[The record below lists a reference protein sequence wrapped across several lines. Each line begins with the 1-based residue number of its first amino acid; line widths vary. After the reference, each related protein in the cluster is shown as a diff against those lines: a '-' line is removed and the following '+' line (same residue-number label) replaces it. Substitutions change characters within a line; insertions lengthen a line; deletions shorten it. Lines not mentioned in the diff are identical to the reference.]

1 MSMLAFYVLRLKAF
15 LTPKDLGDLAGY
27 TKAQMCNLARAKQIP
42 GTRVNPGGRHYR
54 FADTREIRAWCASKK
69 AGRER
74 PRLRRSTAGTRRRKR
89 YDKID
94 RLIDIFMEERPVEKT
109 DKQLA
114 LRYFDA
120 LAKLAFQRM
129 LFFPTSDSYYRMVW
143 GTGRPPRESL
153 PIKDF
158 PLLEG
163 IRALD
168 HETFFFR
175 FTEGLSGQPMGKIK
189 FIRGI
194 MEALPIRPESRPHCS
209 AASARSQTKP

>member
-1 MSMLAFYVLRLKAF
+1 MSTLAFYVLRLKPF

-27 TKAQMCNLARAKQIP
+27 TKAQMCNLARAKKIP
-42 GTRVNPGGRHYR
+42 GTRVNPGGKHYR

-69 AGRER
+69 AERKR
-74 PRLRRSTAGTRRRKR
+74 PRIRRGTAGKTNRKR
-89 YDKID
+89 YEKIE

-120 LAKLAFQRM
+120 LAKLAFLRM
-129 LFFPTSDSYYRMVW
+129 LFFPSSDSYYKMVW
-143 GTGRPPRESL
+143 GTGRPPRDSL
-153 PIKDF
+153 PIKDL

-168 HETFFFR
+168 HERLFFR
-175 FTEGLSGQPMGKIK
+175 FTEGLSGQTMGKLK

-194 MEALPIRPESRPHCS
+194 MEALPIRPESRSRCS

>member
-1 MSMLAFYVLRLKAF
+1 MSTRAFYVLRLKAF

-27 TKAQMCNLARAKQIP
+27 TKAQMCNLARANGIP
-42 GTRVNPGGRHYR
+42 GIRVNPGGKHYR
-54 FADTREIRAWCASKK
+54 FADTPEIRAWCASKK
-69 AGRER
+69 AERER
-74 PRLRRSTAGTRRRKR
+74 PRIRRSTAGKTQRRR
-89 YDKID
+89 YEKIE
-94 RLIDIFMEERPVEKT
+94 RLIDIFIEESPVEKT

-114 LRYFDA
+114 LRYFNA

-129 LFFPTSDSYYRMVW
+129 RFFPSSDSYYRMVW
-143 GTGRPPRESL
+143 GSGRPPRESL

-168 HETFFFR
+168 HEKLFFR

-189 FIRGI
+189 FIRAI
-194 MEALPIRPESRPHCS
+194 MEALPIRPEARPHS
-209 AASARSQTKP
+209 AAVLAKSQTRP